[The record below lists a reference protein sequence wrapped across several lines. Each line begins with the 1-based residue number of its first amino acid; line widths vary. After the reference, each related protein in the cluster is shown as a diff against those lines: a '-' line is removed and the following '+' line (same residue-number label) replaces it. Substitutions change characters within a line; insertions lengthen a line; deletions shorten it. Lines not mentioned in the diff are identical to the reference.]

1 MTQFIVSFLLLTS
14 TILFFG
20 AGYLIASFL
29 TNFKLTKVLLDKE
42 QLIESRDIAYRELE
56 ANKVNLTEVKNEC
69 NSLNEQMVKLQAANA
84 ELKKNESPA
93 KNQSQE
99 LTICTRTLE
108 AKTEKVESL
117 WEENQQLKEENSY
130 LHNKLQQ
137 LEHADKER
145 RALAIQMERF
155 KEQASQ
161 LEQYRNEVIS
171 LQSVAEEVTSL
182 RNEIENLTA
191 ENAQLRSLS
200 LVQQPSPQRR
210 SAILEQENLTN
221 SLETILVR
229 LAQNQEYREVVL
241 ADEQGLLV
249 AGGNSE
255 YSEDL
260 AVVAAMFDDFV
271 KKFPQMLPVST
282 IQQLNVIDENG
293 ITVTAHYFPLAS
305 GPLILVSLTAGQGPD
320 RAIVEQLSRE
330 ISNES

>member
-305 GPLILVSLTAGQGPD
+305 GPLILVSLTAGQGSD